1 MLRHDAVKH
10 RSDAIDG
17 HVWVT
22 HPQDSV
28 KLGEDEGHGRQS
40 GGLSKHLYHR
50 NTTDLQGKQAEGQR
64 SVVSDDNAYCL
75 HAGL

>member
-1 MLRHDAVKH
+1 MLRHDAVEH

-28 KLGEDEGHGRQS
+28 KLGEDEGHGGQS
-40 GGLSKHLYHR
+40 GGLSKHLHHR
-50 NTTDLQGKQAEGQR
+50 NTTDLQGKQAERQR
-64 SVVSDDNAYCL
+64 AAVSGDNAYCL
-75 HAGL
+75 CAEL